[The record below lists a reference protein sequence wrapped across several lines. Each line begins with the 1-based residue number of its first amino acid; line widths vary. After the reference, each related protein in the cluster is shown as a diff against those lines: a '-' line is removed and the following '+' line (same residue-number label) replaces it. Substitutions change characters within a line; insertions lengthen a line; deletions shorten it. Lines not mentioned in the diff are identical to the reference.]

1 MVEHRTEQA
10 TGVPHTGEPTT
21 KIRFQNPQTE
31 TAFQG
36 LAGIREGV
44 PPSNEAVLVGIEQA
58 KQSVLSSHNL
68 LDREGRLIQRDTLL
82 LLDLIKMVI
91 EERNSDE
98 KIQNFL
104 ICFKNL
110 TQKYAPEFGE
120 DIRYGVKRG
129 YETTQAGTN
138 KDIYNSII
146 GLRDFVFELIRSSDF
161 RQAMMDFFQYLQFL
175 VDENAG
181 QEGFVGKITEG
192 IKSLTRP
199 SDEST
204 PSSSISSTTKHPTDA
219 TVVTGVGGSPQLS
232 HERPEHVLLPSEVKS
247 ESDLHRNQGEL
258 SEPGQFSM
266 QQGQQPYIGGS
277 GIGQQQVPYQQT
289 GFGQKPYS
297 SGISQQQQPLM
308 GGVSQQQPYSSGIS
322 EQPYQS
328 SQMQGG
334 EHLKSTSLYGSSHQG
349 YGPLETGGGV
359 SGGISQQHPHGLV
372 SSSDQYREPSLQSNI
387 QGGQFQ
393 PQLGGV
399 GTGISQQPSGLGM
412 QQGYGQQQQGLREDI
427 PIQPQAQTAS
437 FQSQPHMMGTPLGV
451 SGGQYQ
457 QQWTPQTQ
465 QQPLGIQQSGISGG
479 LGGQYGGSDQMWHRY
494 TPRWKPSNFQPK
506 QDIFQQKDQLIREA
520 EQVFNQFD
528 LNKNGVLGR
537 TEFKLA
543 LLRLGLDKYQA
554 KMMGRIVDVDQNGL
568 VSLNEFINAYL
579 YIKAGGNV
587 WDVPSRKKQGISTS
601 GISQQPYIGS
611 GISQQSGFGQQQY
624 QQPWTQQQGTNIPP
638 PPSTII
644 GGVSQSGGVGTT
656 TKGQTTESKE
666 EVEDRLINR
675 FVNLNKRFS
684 KDPNYQKALFGL
696 FNIFNQAKS
705 LVGEVDTTNKT
716 VDRISQDEDFR
727 NLLYYAKLIMYEFSD
742 QRIFD
747 KWLQVN
753 NDFMIH
759 LKTDERL
766 KGVFKDLMNDFRR
779 YNKQPELLESKQEKD
794 NLRMRLKNCRTVLEE
809 KKNMD
814 LTNELIR
821 SSRELLETMRNDELN
836 AELRDRSQKLI
847 SRLFLDEKGSFTLKP
862 HALEQIRTILFVAI
876 QEAINNWNTIEV
888 EGDDGTQYFKISNIV
903 LKANDILPDDVKF
916 KVKNRTSMNYLEQR
930 PENKLAES
938 ATLVSAHLYGMTAH
952 LKDVAFVFDRRS
964 FPSLSDRGIMD
975 IDFDR
980 GGIDIK
986 LKLKA
991 RLSQNRPFYV
1001 KDIKVGV
1008 DTLHIKFRH
1017 AEKHKL
1023 LLKMFSPIIQSRV
1036 RRKIHDNLQ
1045 QSLIVNVREII
1056 ERLNDLIE
1064 DTIIKGNQMAGVQEG
1079 GIVTGILGRMGVST
1093 TTTEGLVGS
1102 STEKGYPSS
1111 TERVSTVRE

>member
-1 MVEHRTEQA
+1 MVEHRTEQT
-10 TGVPHTGEPTT
+10 TGVPHTGDQPTT

-36 LAGIREGV
+36 LAGIREGI

-104 ICFKNL
+104 
-110 TQKYAPEFGE
+110 
-120 DIRYGVKRG
+120 YGVKRG
-129 YETTQAGTN
+129 YETTQTGAN
-138 KDIYNSII
+138 RDIYNSII
-146 GLRDFVFELIRSSDF
+146 GLRDFVFEVIRSSDF
-161 RQAMMDFFQYLQFL
+161 RQAMMDFFQYLQLL

-181 QEGFVGKITEG
+181 EEGFVGRITEG
-192 IKSLTRP
+192 IKNLTRP
-199 SDEST
+199 SDET
-204 PSSSISSTTKHPTDA
+204 TTGPSILSTKHPTDA

-232 HERPEHVLLPSEVKS
+232 HEPSEHVLLPSEVKS
-247 ESDLHRNQGEL
+247 ESDLHRNQGML
-258 SEPGQFSM
+258 SEPGQFST
-266 QQGQQPYIGGS
+266 QQQQQPWVGGS
-277 GIGQQQVPYQQT
+277 GISQQQIPIQSGFVGQQQQ
-289 GFGQKPYS
+289 PYS
-297 SGISQQQQPLM
+297 SGISQQQQPYI
-308 GGVSQQQPYSSGIS
+308 GGVGSSGGISQQP
-322 EQPYQS
+322 

-334 EHLKSTSLYGSSHQG
+334 EQLRTTSLYGTSHQG
-349 YGPLETGGGV
+349 YGPLETGGG
-359 SGGISQQHPHGLV
+359 ISQQHPHGMT
-372 SSSDQYREPSLQSNI
+372 SSSDQFREPSLQSNI

-399 GTGISQQPSGLGM
+399 GTYGISQQ
-412 QQGYGQQQQGLREDI
+412 
-427 PIQPQAQTAS
+427 QA
-437 FQSQPHMMGTPLGV
+437 HWV
-451 SGGQYQ
+451 SVAN
-457 QQWTPQTQ
+457 
-465 QQPLGIQQSGISGG
+465 
-479 LGGQYGGSDQMWHRY
+479 
-494 TPRWKPSNFQPK
+494 SNHTSNNNNGCHK
-506 QDIFQQKDQLIREA
+506 LNNHWAQDIFQQKDQLIREA
-520 EQVFNQFD
+520 EQVFYQFD

-568 VSLNEFINAYL
+568 VSLDEFINAYL
-579 YIKAGGNV
+579 YIKAGGNA
-587 WDVPSRKKQGISTS
+587 WDVPSRKKQGF
-601 GISQQPYIGS
+601 GISQQQQPWIG
-611 GISQQSGFGQQQY
+611 GQQQSGFVGQQQ
-624 QQPWTQQQGTNIPP
+624 QPLMGGMQQQQGTYIPP
-638 PPSTII
+638 PPSSTVSYS
-644 GGVSQSGGVGTT
+644 GVSHHYGHVGHVGHVQGEPSE
-656 TKGQTTESKE
+656 TKED
-666 EVEDRLINR
+666 VEDRLINR
-675 FVNLNKRFS
+675 FVALNKRFS

-727 NLLYYAKLIMYEFSD
+727 NLLYYAKLIMYEFSE

-753 NDFMIH
+753 NDFMVH
-759 LKTDERL
+759 LKTDERM

-779 YNKQPELLESKQEKD
+779 YNKQPELLESKVEKD
-794 NLRMRLKNCRTVLEE
+794 NLRMRLKNCRTILEE

-814 LTNELIR
+814 ITNELIR

-862 HALEQIRTILFVAI
+862 NALEQIRTILFVAI

-975 IDFDR
+975 IDFAR
-980 GGIDIK
+980 GGIDVK

-1001 KDIKVGV
+1001 KDVKVGV
-1008 DTLHIKFRH
+1008 DTLHIKFRQ

-1045 QSLIVNVREII
+1045 QALVVNVREII

-1064 DTIIKGNQMAGVQEG
+1064 DTIIKGNQMAGTPQG
-1079 GIVTGILGRMGVST
+1079 GMVSGILGRVGVST
-1093 TTTEGLVGS
+1093 TPGGIGTSTTGLTG
-1102 STEKGYPSS
+1102 ERDYPSR
-1111 TERVSTVRE
+1111 TERVSTIRE